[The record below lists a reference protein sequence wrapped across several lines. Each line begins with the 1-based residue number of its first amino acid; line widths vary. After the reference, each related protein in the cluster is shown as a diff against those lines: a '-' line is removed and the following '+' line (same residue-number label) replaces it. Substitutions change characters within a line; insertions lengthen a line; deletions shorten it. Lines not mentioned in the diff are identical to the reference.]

1 MIEVHDLLATHGLE
15 KARELV
21 TDKRQR
27 QRLEAAATVLGEE
40 HDSLAICHAG
50 FALTC
55 LPHKDISDQI
65 WRREGHRITLLVES
79 GRDRNAQSI
88 GIPFGSKA
96 RMILI
101 YLQTQAV
108 RSRSR
113 QVELG
118 RSMKAWMSAMGMET
132 TGGATYRVVSEQAR
146 RIGACRLT
154 FFSAVGGGEL
164 RTNGAFV
171 ESEFSLAG
179 ALRDA
184 NQPMLW
190 QESVTLN
197 DAFYRSLVDHPVPVS
212 ETALRGIGNKSLAID
227 VYIWAAYR
235 LHSLSRPMPVSW
247 AALYQQFGGGF
258 AQPKHFKPAF
268 LDSLKTA
275 LAVYPDA
282 RIDVEETGL
291 VLHPSRP
298 PIARTCER
306 LGLL

>member
-1 MIEVHDLLATHGLE
+1 MNEVHDLLTVHGLE

-27 QRLEAAATVLGEE
+27 QRLESAAIVLGEE
-40 HDSLAICHAG
+40 NNSLAICHAG

-55 LPHKDISDQI
+55 LPHKDIADQV

-79 GRDRNAQSI
+79 GRDRLAQPI

-101 YLQTQAV
+101 YLQTLAV
-108 RSRSR
+108 RTRSR
-113 QVELG
+113 EVELG
-118 RSMKAWMSAMGMET
+118 RSMRAWMSAMGMET

-154 FFSAVGGGEL
+154 FFTAAGGGEL

-197 DAFYRSLVDHPVPVS
+197 EAFYRSLIDHPVPVS
-212 ETALRGIGNKSLAID
+212 ETALREIGNKSLAID
-227 VYIWAAYR
+227 VYIWTAYR
-235 LHSLSRPMPVSW
+235 LHSLSKPITVSW
-247 AALYQQFGGGF
+247 TALYQQFGGGF
-258 AQPKHFKPAF
+258 SLPKHFKPAF

-282 RIDVEETGL
+282 RINVEDTGL

-298 PIARTCER
+298 PIARINER

>member
-1 MIEVHDLLATHGLE
+1 MLEIHDLLSTHGLE

-27 QRLEAAATVLGEE
+27 QRLESAAVVLGEE
-40 HDSLAICHAG
+40 NDSLAICHAG

-55 LPHKDISDQI
+55 LPHKDIADHI
-65 WRREGHRITLLVES
+65 WRREGHKITLLVES
-79 GRDRNAQSI
+79 GRDRSAQPI

-101 YLQTQAV
+101 YLQTSAV

-113 QVELG
+113 QIELG
-118 RSMKAWMSAMGMET
+118 RSMRAWMSAMGMET

-154 FFSAVGGGEL
+154 FFTTTGGGEL

-179 ALRDA
+179 ALRNSD
-184 NQPMLW
+184 QPMLW

-197 DAFYRSLVDHPVPVS
+197 EAFYRSLIDHPVPVS
-212 ETALRGIGNKSLAID
+212 ETALREIGNKSLAID

-235 LHSLSRPMPVSW
+235 LHSLMKPISVSW
-247 AALYQQFGGGF
+247 AALFQQFGGGF
-258 AQPKHFKPAF
+258 SQPKHFKPAF

-282 RIDVEETGL
+282 RIELDENGL
-291 VLHPSRP
+291 ILHPSRP
-298 PIARTCER
+298 PIARINER